1 MWKVKRMNIARIV
14 VLTPAVGAGSIVA
27 YPANGSDNKPLPT
40 GQLAQP
46 QTADVIVANSDIN
59 LGRSITPEDLLW
71 QRWPDARKRGDS
83 LNVVR
88 YGVSSTTAT
97 QK

>member
-1 MWKVKRMNIARIV
+1 MWKVKRMNTARIV
-14 VLTPAVGAGSIVA
+14 VLTPAVGAGGIVA

-46 QTADVIVANSDIN
+46 QTADIPVAKPDIG

-71 QRWPDARKRGDS
+71 QSWPTPKRGERV
-83 LNVVR
+83 NVVR
-88 YGVSSTTAT
+88 YGVSSTTMT

>member
-14 VLTPAVGAGSIVA
+14 VLTPAVGAGGIVA

-71 QRWPDARKRGDS
+71 QSWPAAPKRGERV
-83 LNVVR
+83 NVVR
-88 YGVSSTTAT
+88 YGVSSTTMT